1 VSEAV
6 VTTEEPP
13 KEAAA
18 LSGSNDT
25 LLKLNNVHT
34 FYGRIRALQGI
45 DLEVGRGEIVTLI
58 GANGAGK
65 TTTLKTI
72 SGLLHPREGSVW
84 FDGKDISNT
93 PAHEL
98 VKRGIGHAPEGRRI
112 FSRLT
117 VHENLQMGGFT
128 RSAAERRDEQDRV
141 VTLFPRLKERLTQRG
156 GTLSGGEQQMLA
168 IARALMS
175 RPRLLLLDEPS
186 LGLAPILVQQIFDI
200 IREING
206 QGTTILLVEQNALQA
221 LAVANRGYVL
231 QTGKVT
237 LADTATGLAANE
249 DVRRVYLGE
258 I

>member
-1 VSEAV
+1 M
-6 VTTEEPP
+6 
-13 KEAAA
+13 
-18 LSGSNDT
+18 
-25 LLKLNNVHT
+25 LKLNGVNT
-34 FYGRIRALQGI
+34 YYGRIRALQGI
-45 DLEVGRGEIVTLI
+45 DLEVRRGEIVTLI

-84 FDGKDISNT
+84 FDGEDITRT
-93 PAHEL
+93 PAHAL
-98 VKRGIGHAPEGRRI
+98 VKRGIGQAPEGRRI

-117 VHENLQMGGFT
+117 VGENLQMGGFT
-128 RSAAERRDEQDRV
+128 RSAAERREDLERV
-141 VTLFPRLKERLTQRG
+141 LTLFPRLNERLTQKG

-168 IARALMS
+168 IGRALMS

-186 LGLAPILVQQIFDI
+186 LGLSPILVQQIFNI

-206 QGTTILLVEQNALQA
+206 QGTTILLVEQNAQQA

-231 QTGKVT
+231 QTGLVT
-237 LADTATGLAANE
+237 MSDSASGLAQNE